1 MTDAVDPADWRALNH
16 AWWEERAPRHAADGF
31 YDLEAGAGIGV
42 RGFEWELIGEVDGLD
57 VVHPQC
63 HLGTDTLSFARRGA
77 RTLGLDFSANAI
89 DGATRFAD
97 AQGLTESTEW
107 VVSDVYDSVAA
118 VGGRSFDIVYT
129 GFGALCWLPDLDR
142 WAGVMAEL
150 CRPGGTLHLH
160 EFHPLQ
166 DVFADDDLT
175 VVRDYFEFG
184 GKVYDEPGSY
194 ASADSDTEANLIV
207 DHVHTIGDVMTAVL
221 DHGFEIR
228 SFREYDVTLFD
239 RWPWLDVD
247 EEGIYRMPA
256 GRPKLPLTYA
266 LVADKPA

>member
-1 MTDAVDPADWRALNH
+1 MTDAVDPADWRDLNH

-31 YDLEAGAGIGV
+31 YDLESGAGLGV
-42 RGFEWELIGEVDGLD
+42 RDFEWELIGEVDGLD
-57 VVHPQC
+57 VIHPQC

-77 RTLGLDFSANAI
+77 RTVGLDFSAAAI
-89 DGATRFAD
+89 DGATRFAESE
-97 AQGLTESTEW
+97 GLAAATEW

-129 GFGALCWLPDLDR
+129 GFGAICWLPDLDR
-142 WAGVMAEL
+142 WAGVMDDL

-166 DVFADDDLT
+166 EIFADDDLT
-175 VVRDYFEFG
+175 VVRDYFDAA

-194 ASADSDTEANLIV
+194 ASADADTEANLIV
-207 DHVHTIGDVMTAVL
+207 DHVHAFGEVMTAVL
-221 DHGFEIR
+221 DKGFVIR
-228 SFREYDVTLFD
+228 SFREYDFTLFA

-247 EEGIYRMPA
+247 DEGVYRMPS
-256 GRPKLPLTYA
+256 GHPKIPLMYT